1 MTGRAIKTIAVY
13 CGSNTG
19 QGDVY
24 LRAADA
30 LGRHLAKSGIGI
42 VYGGTHKGLMGAL
55 ADAAIAE
62 GGMVHGVITE
72 RLRDKGHLHERLS
85 RHEILPTMKERKH
98 RMMELADAFIA
109 LPGGIGTLEEFME
122 VWTLNQLGEL
132 PEIAWIRLS
141 SVTSSEVNSRMIRP
155 LIHRHDAVGDVQHL
169 GHFRADHDHGIA
181 LRRKLADQVVDLGLG
196 ADVDA
201 AGRFVHDQHL
211 GMHGQPFADDDLLL
225 VAAGQVADRCFQ
237 PGVLDLQRSRY
248 WSKIAISAPSETK
261 GPAVRSSDL
270 RQGHVV
276 PAIHAQHEPLFLAVF
291 RHQRNA
297 LPDRVGRRGNRHLL
311 AFQTG
316 SAPGRR
322 SRRPNRVSAISVRPA
337 PTRP

>member
-122 VWTLNQLGEL
+122 VWTLNQLGEFEKPAGL
-132 PEIAWIRLS
+132 FSVDGYYEIAWIRLS

-155 LIHRHDAVGDVQHL
+155 LY
-169 GHFRADHDHGIA
+169 IA
-181 LRRKLADQVVDLGLG
+181 TIR
-196 ADVDA
+196 
-201 AGRFVHDQHL
+201 
-211 GMHGQPFADDDLLL
+211 
-225 VAAGQVADRCFQ
+225 
-237 PGVLDLQRSRY
+237 
-248 WSKIAISAPSETK
+248 SETCSTS
-261 GPAVRSSDL
+261 G
-270 RQGHVV
+270 
-276 PAIHAQHEPLFLAVF
+276 
-291 RHQRNA
+291 
-297 LPDRVGRRGNRHLL
+297 
-311 AFQTG
+311 
-316 SAPGRR
+316 
-322 SRRPNRVSAISVRPA
+322 ISELITITA
-337 PTRP
+337 